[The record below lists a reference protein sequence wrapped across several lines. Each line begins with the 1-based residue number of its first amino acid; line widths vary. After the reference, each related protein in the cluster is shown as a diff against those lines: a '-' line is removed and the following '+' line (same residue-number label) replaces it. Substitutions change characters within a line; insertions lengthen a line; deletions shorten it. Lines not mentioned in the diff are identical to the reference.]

1 LAKLEDYWI
10 QSSGVGNIKV
20 SIFDDKRSVQI
31 WRCTDKQTEIS
42 AVSSYIRQMVA
53 RQGYRYNDFLILARN
68 LSEYGSF
75 IESFMENNEVPYFID
90 LQKKM
95 ANHPFKRLIDLLF
108 AVYNKGMQED
118 DVISLLRTE
127 LLIPDEFKDDLSA
140 FRQALDL
147 TENYALANG
156 TTKKNWLGTAFKP
169 DVQLDPKVDAERI
182 HEYQLINVIKSL

>member
-1 LAKLEDYWI
+1 
-10 QSSGVGNIKV
+10 
-20 SIFDDKRSVQI
+20 
-31 WRCTDKQTEIS
+31 
-42 AVSSYIRQMVA
+42 MVA

-68 LSEYGSF
+68 LSEYSSF

-95 ANHPFKRLIDLLF
+95 ANHPFKRLVDLLF
-108 AVYNKGMQED
+108 AVHNKGMQED

-156 TTKKNWLGTAFKP
+156 TTKKNWLGAAFKP
-169 DVQLDPKVDAERI
+169 DVQLDEKVDAEKI
-182 HEYQLINVIKSL
+182 HEYQLMNVIKSFIKSIYQQLDKFLDQKLSSLESAGKLIL